1 MESIRELFKNK
12 NFSEDALFYL
22 ENAINEFD
30 DLFGRFLSRDE
41 ILARINN
48 NINSIE
54 FVDEIK
60 SESTCPAGQYIPE
73 EKKVLIKKGYSIEHT
88 KSIFFHELLHA
99 LGLDKDMICGFRN
112 EVINNDFISFSTQ
125 YGSGWDEGFVEMMTK
140 MRDQKYSKGETIIA
154 YPILSEAVQTFS
166 EMFGLDEMIEMYFKH
181 PKDFVGFLEQRNISS
196 DFLFDF
202 DIIQKH
208 EKNIYRSQNTGSRL
222 LTSLLGTGY
231 NISKD
236 SNLELKAAQEDIVH
250 TYIEQLLQGEVK
262 SLYDLIFQIEVMSSL
277 LDTFIGVETIEMILE
292 SISPEIISQDD
303 FIERENRIQIH
314 AGLEFEKYK
323 DLGTKDKLNGVS
335 NFFEFLLRSPIFDE
349 PTLFKDFEGKAVEEL
364 FGGIADYT
372 GYDFMNFLLG
382 FKGVSQYILNSGVPF
397 EDIRINYSDYEERRV
412 YELFQVFLTDDGAV
426 PIRIA
431 TLSGPDEDGF
441 KLDEFMPA
449 SEAEKNRIEQKY
461 NISEHGTVNEI
472 LGDGNGNYIING
484 ISSYSEPFQFTID
497 AQDEKLKSRNDSI
510 LLYSISELEEEREIA
525 KEEYCD
531 DSLLELSIRA
541 LEDSEMIERRRNVL
555 EKLKEEGAPDFLIKG
570 EIGLVNLMKEQLFET
585 KMVIKAEK
593 QGRKI
598 ALAKHSRPVFT
609 VDEIKDMLV
618 RQGLISPLM
627 EEEMPAFGE
636 SDSEEGLTEPM
647 DDFLSQ
653 LSEMIWG
660 AEPGDK

>member
-1 MESIRELFKNK
+1 
-12 NFSEDALFYL
+12 
-22 ENAINEFD
+22 
-30 DLFGRFLSRDE
+30 
-41 ILARINN
+41 
-48 NINSIE
+48 
-54 FVDEIK
+54 
-60 SESTCPAGQYIPE
+60 
-73 EKKVLIKKGYSIEHT
+73 
-88 KSIFFHELLHA
+88 
-99 LGLDKDMICGFRN
+99 
-112 EVINNDFISFSTQ
+112 
-125 YGSGWDEGFVEMMTK
+125 
-140 MRDQKYSKGETIIA
+140 
-154 YPILSEAVQTFS
+154 
-166 EMFGLDEMIEMYFKH
+166 
-181 PKDFVGFLEQRNISS
+181 
-196 DFLFDF
+196 
-202 DIIQKH
+202 
-208 EKNIYRSQNTGSRL
+208 
-222 LTSLLGTGY
+222 
-231 NISKD
+231 
-236 SNLELKAAQEDIVH
+236 
-250 TYIEQLLQGEVK
+250 
-262 SLYDLIFQIEVMSSL
+262 
-277 LDTFIGVETIEMILE
+277 
-292 SISPEIISQDD
+292 
-303 FIERENRIQIH
+303 
-314 AGLEFEKYK
+314 
-323 DLGTKDKLNGVS
+323 
-335 NFFEFLLRSPIFDE
+335 
-349 PTLFKDFEGKAVEEL
+349 
-364 FGGIADYT
+364 
-372 GYDFMNFLLG
+372 MNFLLG